1 MNDTFPQGKSI
12 TSAAMNEDLFISS
25 NYKKNPLVYCE
36 CRVIPTHKVH
46 RPSFNE
52 YIDEHNGVYSWYK
65 KTRSVEP
72 LFLNTNKSLVEVE

>member
-36 CRVIPTHKVH
+36 NRVIPTHKVH

-65 KTRSVEP
+65 KNP
-72 LFLNTNKSLVEVE
+72 GL